1 MVTKY
6 LKLITGQ
13 YILGDLANEIDGV
26 ITLKKPVSI
35 EFNPMAGGLAFVP
48 YDAFYLGKELENIE
62 IKKEHIMHDFSDQ
75 IPKEIID
82 NYIKYKSG
90 IDLVPAQAGSQLNED
105 QLHELAKA
113 SGLILDK

>member
-1 MVTKY
+1 MATKY

-13 YILGDLANEIDGV
+13 YILGDLENENDNI

-35 EFNPMAGGLAFVP
+35 EFNPMAGGLAFIP
-48 YDAFYLGKELENIE
+48 YDAFYLGKELETVE
-62 IKKEHIMHDFSDQ
+62 IKKEHIMHDFSNQ
-75 IPKEIID
+75 VPKEITD
-82 NYIKYKSG
+82 NYTKYKSG
-90 IDLVPAQAGSQLNED
+90 IDLAPAQAGPQLNED